1 MPVRNQVNSDWFR
14 IRVQTWSMVEATL
27 KTDLILAQPSMSPA
41 YGAGSSI
48 EINQIIADQMEA
60 LSIEL
65 RSMVCAPTSQEP
77 TPISLLALSKK
88 VYSARR
94 KVDDIFGMD
103 GFAVSPG
110 WDIMLDLYGARAR
123 GARISVTSA
132 CIGGACP
139 ATTGLR
145 WLQALDTMGLIE
157 REGDPRDKRR
167 AMVSLTAS
175 GVEKVEQALS
185 AYA

>member
-1 MPVRNQVNSDWFR
+1 MNTTMIF
-14 IRVQTWSMVEATL
+14 
-27 KTDLILAQPSMSPA
+27 AQPSVSPA
-41 YGAGSSI
+41 HGPGRSF
-48 EINQIIADQMEA
+48 ETNQIIADQMEA

-65 RSMVCAPTSQEP
+65 RSMACAPSNPEAAA
-77 TPISLLALSKK
+77 INLLAVSKK
-88 VYSARR
+88 IYSARR
-94 KVDDIFGMD
+94 KVDEIFGMD
-103 GFAVSPG
+103 GFSVSSG

-145 WLQALDTMGLIE
+145 WLQALGTMGLIE
-157 REGDPRDKRR
+157 RVDDPHDKRR
-167 AMVSLTAS
+167 AMVSITTSA
-175 GVEKVEQALS
+175 VEKVEQALS